1 MITLEPSNKQP
12 AHGASIRALLAAAAL
27 VLSVLTPAAHAE
39 TATIAVAANFAAAVK
54 SLQVPF
60 EERTG
65 HTLVFAFGSTGKLYA
80 QIIHGAPFDVFLAA
94 DQERPALLE
103 ARGGVPGTRFTYATG
118 RLTLWSPDPELL
130 KDGSPTALSNPGV
143 RHVAIAN
150 PKLAPYGLAARQAL
164 ERLGLWVGVESK
176 IVMGQDVGEAF
187 AMVATGNAQA
197 GFVALSLVLEAPGT
211 AGSRWDVPA
220 EFHEALRQDAVL
232 LRHGA
237 DNPAAVAFLDFLRG
251 EDARDLM
258 RRHGYAVE

>member
-1 MITLEPSNKQP
+1 MKPSTKRP
-12 AHGASIRALLAAAAL
+12 GHRCRVHALFVAAAL
-27 VLSVLTPAAHAE
+27 ALAALTPAVHAE
-39 TATIAVAANFAAAVK
+39 SATVAVAANFAGAAK
-54 SLQVPF
+54 SLQRLF
-60 EERTG
+60 EQRTG
-65 HTLVFAFGSTGKLYA
+65 HTLVLAFGSTGKLYA
-80 QIIHGAPFDVFLAA
+80 QIIHGAPFDVLLAA

-103 ARGGVPGTRFTYATG
+103 EEGGVQGTRFTYAIG
-118 RLTLWSPDPELL
+118 RLSLWSPDPELL
-130 KDGSPTALSNPGV
+130 KDGSPTAVNNPGV

-164 ERLGLWVGVESK
+164 ERLGLWAGVESK
-176 IVMGQDVGEAF
+176 IVMGQDVGATY
-187 AMVATGNAQA
+187 ALVASGNAEA

-251 EDARDLM
+251 EAARDLI